1 MKPDKL
7 WEVIDEPTLLRQ
19 FMQSYEEV
27 VKLHFFACS
36 YVAKK
41 QVFHTFSILDM
52 TGFSV
57 GMFNNRVKRLVKLGS

>member
-1 MKPDKL
+1 MKS
-7 WEVIDEPTLLRQ
+7 

-27 VKLHFFACS
+27 VKLHFFVCS

-52 TGFSV
+52 TGFTV
-57 GMFNNRVKRLVKLGS
+57 GMFNKRVQGLVKLGSSIA